1 MDQLDRLS
9 ILQNR
14 TPEIADR
21 VELISFEELSI
32 LDELDC
38 AVFFV
43 MAYWSGPSVQMFS
56 KFGSV
61 LSSVD
66 PNNSIRLIVVDID
79 EIGHLVRTPPFCD
92 VAMGGY
98 GETFWIERG
107 QVISNSG
114 GGLNIECIR
123 PNTEQLLERCANL

>member
-1 MDQLDRLS
+1 MDHLDRLS
-9 ILQNR
+9 ILKNR
-14 TPEIADR
+14 APEIADR
-21 VELISFEELSI
+21 IELISSEELTI

-56 KFGSV
+56 ELGSV

-66 PNNSIRLIVVDID
+66 PDNSIRLIVVDID
-79 EIGHLVRTPPFCD
+79 EIGHLVRNPPFCD
-92 VAMGGY
+92 VAMGGN
-98 GETFWIERG
+98 GETFWIEHG

-114 GGLNIECIR
+114 GGLNFECIR
-123 PNTEQLLERCANL
+123 LNTEQLLE